1 MLALMKKLLTDR
13 TGNFGVM
20 TALLAVPLTGAAGLA
35 IDISHALSLRTQL
48 YAAADAAAVG
58 AISEKS
64 LAVAEAMA
72 MQGDGTITVGS
83 SDARNIF
90 VSQMHGEASELPLN
104 LEIVVTKTGAVIE
117 SRVDFSAVMPTTFMK
132 VLGRESVT
140 IGGTATARYQTPA
153 FMDFYMLLD
162 NTPSMGVA
170 ATKDDIARMMDAT
183 ANGYRGPKNTGAD
196 KKCAFA
202 CHIVSETGV
211 VDPYSY
217 YNVALNNNIPIRI
230 DVVAEA
236 TKALMET
243 AKRTQTVDRQFQMA
257 AYTFGEKAQEAK
269 LFKVAE
275 ITGNFDTVAQATEKI
290 KLMSIPYQNYDN
302 DQQTS
307 FDDALKRIGDEIK
320 GVAGSGNS
328 AADRQKIVFMV
339 SDGVADH
346 AKDGTCTSP
355 KGKVDKT
362 RCIEPIDTRY
372 CDDLKRRNIKIAIL
386 YTTYLPLEEN
396 GFWRDWVKPFD
407 DRIGSKMQECA
418 SPGYYFE
425 VSLEQGIEDA
435 MKTLFHKIVSTP
447 RITS

>member
-1 MLALMKKLLTDR
+1 MLALAKRLSADR
-13 TGNFGVM
+13 TGNFGIM

-64 LAVAEAMA
+64 VAVAEAMA

-104 LEIVVTKTGAVIE
+104 LEITVTKTGAVIE
-117 SRVDFSAVMPTTFMK
+117 SRVAFNAVMPTTFMK

-170 ATKDDIARMMDAT
+170 ATKKDIARMIDAT
-183 ANGYRGPKNTGAD
+183 ADGYRGPKNTGAD

-202 CHIVSETGV
+202 CHVVSESGV
-211 VDPYSY
+211 ADPYSY
-217 YNVALNNNIPIRI
+217 YNVALAQNIPIRI

-243 AKRTQTVDRQFQMA
+243 AKRTQTVEKQFQMA
-257 AYTFGEKAQEAK
+257 AYTFGEKAQDAK

-275 ITGNFDTVAQATEKI
+275 ITSKFDTVADATEKI
-290 KLMSIPYQNYDN
+290 KLMSIPYQNYND

-307 FDDALKRIGDEIK
+307 FDDALVRIGNEIQ
-320 GVAGSGNS
+320 GAAGTGNS

-346 AKDGTCTSP
+346 AKNGTCTSP
-355 KGKVDKT
+355 KGKVNST
-362 RCIEPIDTRY
+362 RCIEPIDTKY
-372 CDDLKRRNIKIAIL
+372 CEDLKRRNIKMAIL

-407 DRIGSKMQECA
+407 NKIGTKMQECA